1 MALIVCP
8 ECTKSVSD
16 TAESCPLCGYKL
28 NKRSAG
34 SSSTRRTLVII
45 AICLGVFGAIVGFT
59 VGNPAFGAVGAVA
72 VLIGGIK
79 LALMS

>member
-1 MALIVCP
+1 MALIDCP
-8 ECTKSVSD
+8 ECTNSISD
-16 TAESCPLCGYKL
+16 TAESCPSCGYQM
-28 NKRSAG
+28 NKRSAAA
-34 SSSTRRTLVII
+34 SSTRKTLLIV

-72 VLIGGIK
+72 VAIGGIK